1 MTRALVIVESP
12 AKAKTIA
19 GYLGDGFVVESSIG
33 HVRDLPQRASDIP
46 ESQRGTPWAK
56 LGIDIE
62 NGFEPY
68 YVVNADKKE
77 QIARLRR
84 LLKDADELYLATD
97 EDREGEAIA
106 WHLLELLKPKVPVK
120 RMVFHEITPSAITD
134 ALSQTRDVDR
144 NLVDAQETRRILDRL
159 YGYELSPVLWRMIGK
174 GLSAG
179 RVQSVATRIV
189 VERERERM
197 AFMAA
202 GYWDLTA
209 IVDGGDG
216 GSFTTRLVAVDG
228 TRVASGRD
236 FGDDGRP
243 NRDDVMV
250 LDETAAGALTAG
262 LVGRPLTVAS
272 VEPKPYRRRP
282 AAPFITST
290 LQQEA
295 GRKLRLSA
303 SLAMHAAQGLYQK
316 GYITY
321 MRTDSTTL
329 SDTAVAAARAVVR
342 ERFGA
347 DHLPDAPRTYA
358 NKVRNAQEAHE
369 AIRPAGDRFRH
380 PDEVAGEVSRSEARV
395 YEMIWQRTVAS
406 QMTDAVGETVR
417 ITLTADVGPDGGDIA
432 SAVTFSAS
440 GTVISHQGFRRVY
453 REDMDEPED
462 GDDER
467 VLPALPVGATVDVV
481 EVLPEGHMTQPPAR
495 FTEASLVKRMEEFGV
510 GRPSTYASIMETI
523 QRNYVFKKGSAL
535 VPTLS
540 AFAVTTLLE
549 LHFPR
554 LVDYDFTAAMELD
567 LDQIA
572 NGNAERVPWLEA
584 FYFGSEDDIGLH
596 AKVTTRLGEIDPR
609 GVSTVPLGVTD
620 DGQPVV
626 ARFGK
631 FGPYVQVGDA
641 TASIPDDV
649 PPDELTVAR
658 ALEFLNTPTDREL
671 GTDPETGQVVVARSG
686 RFGPYVSLGRLPD
699 RPRPGSPEARLMSVP
714 WNRKEVKVA
723 LAYLR
728 LAADRLDWTGAKQL
742 LGLPGSG
749 IAKGT
754 RDRLADAVDGGA
766 TALVAMRGA
775 DDLGV
780 TGKALAGVRAIV
792 DLADRISV
800 GPGAS
805 PAEVME
811 SALEASGYLVELQS
825 DDRSE
830 ERLANLELLSEAAA
844 GFADVASLL
853 DELDRQAEAD
863 EAIRPR
869 TASLFQTM
877 TLERITFEDAMQL
890 LSLPRVVGVDP
901 ADGVEI
907 TVQNGRFGPYLRK
920 GSDSRSL
927 ETEEQ
932 LLTIGLDGCLAVLA
946 QPKRRGRTAAK
957 PPLRELG
964 VDPTSGRPIILKD
977 GNWGPYVTDGEH
989 NASLKRG
996 DAVEEL
1002 TDERAAELLAERR
1015 MKGPAKK
1022 RR

>member
-329 SDTAVAAARAVVR
+329 SDTAVVAARAVVR

-462 GDDER
+462 GDGER

-549 LHFPR
+549 VHFPR

-742 LGLPGSG
+742 FGLPGSG

-830 ERLANLELLSEAAA
+830 ERLANLEVLSEAAA

-853 DELDRQAEAD
+853 DELDRQAEAE

-869 TASLFQTM
+869 TASLFETM